1 MSSTPQV
8 WYREGIHP
16 RVPEGSTWEEVEV
29 PKEVAQLSAGPG
41 DLLWAVLWDGNL
53 LVRKGLSLDSPSGQP
68 ETFTCN
74 VYHSRC
80 CRKRPNLMGNN
91 VAGTLWVEVESPGKE
106 SEALHVAVGVS
117 VVWVVTKD
125 YKVLR
130 KILWKKKTLC
140 C

>member
-1 MSSTPQV
+1 M
-8 WYREGIHP
+8 WFREGIHP

-68 ETFTCN
+68 EAITCK
-74 VYHSRC
+74 VCHSRC
-80 CRKRPNLMGNN
+80 CKKRADLTGSN
-91 VAGTLWVEVESPGKE
+91 VAGTSWVEVESPGKE
-106 SEALHVAVGVS
+106 SEALHVAVGVG

-125 YKVLR
+125 YKVL
-130 KILWKKKTLC
+130 
-140 C
+140 